1 MLAFK
6 FFMFMTITAYLVKN
20 LKKAKQDGSPRN
32 KLSAAASAVL
42 FVFGV
47 YMLADAL
54 LQQGRTE
61 QTGWKGINTYDCRQI
76 KIWRQNMCD
85 RPFPQRAAHGRC
97 SARFI
102 VSAGGI

>member
-54 LQQGRTE
+54 L
-61 QTGWKGINTYDCRQI
+61 
-76 KIWRQNMCD
+76 
-85 RPFPQRAAHGRC
+85 
-97 SARFI
+97 
-102 VSAGGI
+102 